1 MTYTTSKEVD
11 KIVGKHLEVINKII
25 LENCSPKTIILFG
38 SYGKGE
44 GTIFNNKPFNDYDI
58 YIVEDKKRNDEFYEE
73 LGKKASK
80 EIGFG
85 GEEFIETL
93 NESYDRNKFFHVD
106 IRGLQYKKLNKLKK
120 GQRTFEIKYASK
132 ILYGEDVRSKIN
144 VEESD
149 ISLSEAWRHAF
160 NKSCLLLLSMNKER
174 LNNNFKND
182 ERLIIAYY
190 SIKTFLACCD
200 ILLILRNR
208 FKPTYQERNKLF
220 KELYSSEFPE
230 LVKKIDFA
238 TKLKLNFQ
246 ISKIKDVVKFWKE
259 ARDTLYFAVYLLAK
273 TLGIE
278 EKDKIK
284 LMQGIY
290 KKLPFAYFD
299 PYLPSHKLYPA
310 QYLLNFKYFLR
321 TKHFKTLTT
330 WRDPGIRIFFPA
342 FLLLYAIESEE
353 EFKALSIEIRNYL
366 SKLAKINGSTF
377 EDYRK
382 AALYSYGKYYTQ
394 KLI

>member
-1 MTYTTSKEVD
+1 MTYTISKTVD
-11 KIVGKHLEVINKII
+11 KIIEQQLEIIKKII
-25 LENCSPKTIILFG
+25 LENCSPKSIILFG

-58 YIVEDKKRNDEFYEE
+58 YLVEDKKRDDKFYEE

-93 NESYDRNKFFHVD
+93 NESYDKNKFFHVD
-106 IRGLQYKKLNKLKK
+106 IRGLQYNKINKLKK

-144 VEESD
+144 IEESD
-149 ISLSEAWRHAF
+149 VSLSEAWRHAF

-174 LNNNFKND
+174 FNNNFQKD
-182 ERLIIAYY
+182 EKLIIAYY

-208 FKPTYQERNKLF
+208 FKPTYSERNDLF
-220 KELYSSEFPE
+220 KELYSSEFPD

-238 TKLKLNFQ
+238 TNLKLNFQ
-246 ISKIKDVVKFWKE
+246 ITKIKDIVKFWKE
-259 ARDTLYFAVYLLAK
+259 ARDSLYFTIYLLAK

-278 EKDKIK
+278 EKDKVK
-284 LMQGIY
+284 LMKEIY
-290 KKLPFAYFD
+290 KKLPFTYFD
-299 PYLPSHKLYPA
+299 PYILSHRLYPA
-310 QYLLNFKYFLR
+310 QYYLNLKYYLR
-321 TKHFKTLTT
+321 TKYFKTLTT

-353 EFKALSIEIRNYL
+353 EFKKLQPEIENYL
-366 SKLAKINGSTF
+366 TKLASIDGDDF
-377 EDYRK
+377 GAYRK
-382 AALYSYGKYYTQ
+382 AALFAYGKYYTQ